1 MRRSAPLVLL
11 TLMLAACGGGD
22 VEGGGA
28 GSSYPNARNDLLAL
42 VPTAAGTS
50 LARVDRLTL
59 RPLSDRR
66 VALGPEAV
74 RSFAFSPRRDL
85 LAVGN
90 ESPVIRVVRT
100 RLLEAVFTVS
110 PAAGGFPA
118 ALAWPT
124 RDRLLA
130 LVSGRRHAFVVIDAR
145 TRRVLARHAVVGSL
159 QAVARSPRG
168 LVALFAPA
176 AGIGSVRLVAFNAR
190 GDLRSTRLD
199 RIHAGFAF
207 PRKRGEPLRQQSI
220 GLALATDGR
229 RVVVVPAGESVAD
242 IDLETLKVSY
252 RELSRPVSLLGRLRN
267 WLEPV
272 AHAKAPTEGFVRHA
286 AFVGRSKVA
295 VTGTDFSVGGGV
307 TTAAPAGLQLIDTHR
322 WRVRT
327 LDDGASEMLP
337 AGRLLLVFGGRY
349 RTSRRQA
356 EGIGLRA
363 FSRGGDERFHLFG
376 SRLIADVEAAGR
388 YAYVRTESGTRYHV
402 VDLARGRI
410 HAMIDARAIL
420 LSSLVRDA

>member
-1 MRRSAPLVLL
+1 M
-11 TLMLAACGGGD
+11 LMLAACGGGGD
-22 VEGGGA
+22 VEGDGGA
-28 GSSYPNARNDLLAL
+28 GDSRYPRARNDLLAL

-59 RPLSDRR
+59 RPLSGRR

-90 ESPVIRVVRT
+90 ESRVIRVVRT
-100 RLLEAVFTVS
+100 RPLEALFTVS
-110 PAAGGFPA
+110 PTAGGFPA

-130 LVSGRRHAFVVIDAR
+130 LVSGRTHEFVVIDAR
-145 TRRVLARHAVVGSL
+145 TRRVLARHVISGSL
-159 QAVARSPRG
+159 QTVGRSARG

-176 AGIGSVRLVAFNAR
+176 AGIGSVRLVAVDAR
-190 GDLRSTRLD
+190 GGLQTTRLA
-199 RIHAGFAF
+199 RILAGFAF
-207 PRKRGEPLRQQSI
+207 PRKRGELIRQQTV
-220 GLALATDGR
+220 GLALAPDGR
-229 RVVVVPAGESVAD
+229 RAIVVPAEETVAD
-242 IDLETLKVSY
+242 VDLETMKVSY

-267 WLEPV
+267 WLEPP
-272 AHAKAPTEGFVRHA
+272 AQAKAPTEGFVRRA
-286 AFVGRSKVA
+286 AFVGSSQVA

-307 TTAAPAGLQLIDTHR
+307 TTAAPAGLQLIDAHR

-327 LDDGASEMLP
+327 LDDAASEMLP

-349 RTSRRQA
+349 RTSRRRA

-363 FSRGGDERFHLFG
+363 YSRGGDERFHLFG
-376 SRLIADVEAAGR
+376 SRLIADVEAAGH

-402 VDLARGRI
+402 VDLARGKI
-410 HAMIDARAIL
+410 EATIDARPMP
-420 LSSLVRDA
+420 LSSLVPDA